1 MSEIP
6 TPGDDR
12 DFSRGHVGGQPDQF
26 PSSAPPSGLEAGQP
40 ENPNLPGTHTEVAS
54 LTVPSEEPRK
64 NILNRLGQK
73 TEGWLRGMGL
83 ISYDTDVHLSH
94 ERPADKEGD
103 WDVDDKSVKLTP
115 LQRVAKWSKGWLTA
129 ANIVSIGAAGLT
141 AKGIVDVAHGD
152 AVRGVVEIGAG
163 RVGDLVDGAVAL
175 WTKTRG
181 KIGALV
187 DSGLDKLRSGFGL
200 YELTAVSHD
209 IPVWMA
215 VPIALQQGTIIA
227 LNKIIHN
234 RGGSP
239 TPNKAG
245 KWGMAALWGYFGA
258 IVSYQAMQALHWSH
272 EEVASAIGYLSG
284 LGAVGLSGVAIYD
297 YSMQSK
303 LLKKPAESAELP
315 N

>member
-1 MSEIP
+1 
-6 TPGDDR
+6 
-12 DFSRGHVGGQPDQF
+12 
-26 PSSAPPSGLEAGQP
+26 
-40 ENPNLPGTHTEVAS
+40 
-54 LTVPSEEPRK
+54 
-64 NILNRLGQK
+64 
-73 TEGWLRGMGL
+73 MGL
-83 ISYDTDVHLSH
+83 ISYDTDVHMSH

-103 WDVDDKSVKLTP
+103 WDVDDESVKLTP

-187 DSGLDKLRSGFGL
+187 DSGLDKLLSGFGL
-200 YELTAVSHD
+200 YELTAVSHN
-209 IPVWMA
+209 IPLWMA
-215 VPIALQQGTIIA
+215 APIALQQGTIIA

-258 IVSYQAMQALHWSH
+258 VVFYQAMQALHWSH